1 MTLLLA
7 PCSTRLWTLRQA
19 VVTFL
24 ILVSVVSA
32 KQLWNEVNK
41 YDANGNLCPA
51 KRSTEECPAI
61 CVYDL
66 SNCPQPISCPDSQV
80 LCHDGNCHDKCTDEI
95 NSANPCFCGWK
106 PKHVPSQAETLVPC
120 PVVGSITIDKLY
132 LWNKTDQVRDVCAN
146 DAGVSNHD
154 DYGIWGKT
162 WPRHSSDSSGVL
174 GVWTECPDE
183 PQEMYTFREPMW
195 IAVFSVLFGFVGLLG
210 LWYAFKQL
218 MQFLWK
224 KRAGS
229 ASGKHLAADAI
240 SENSSSSI
248 KEKSAAAAAQDSSGI
263 SEKSGNSSKAASS
276 TENDFDSND
285 IRLSG
290 YRNNIFGTLMTWYL
304 LLLSMAW
311 LSYLFI
317 LSADY
322 YGSMPNT
329 PSGKDS
335 SLAYNDSVLLTQTF
349 IFMWCLFVFMIVTIT
364 VFRFRLRNFFRIKT
378 PPGMGDFVCVEH
390 KIKKSLVLAEQSGFL
405 VKNVQRLTD
414 ALKHALRWD
423 WEVTTC
429 PLLQTASKRKYFT
442 YQCTRFVYDEDSKQF
457 APYSFDLGNQNDE
470 LVAKSG
476 GLTTEEAGTR
486 FELIGPNSIEV
497 YVPNWFWATVR
508 EMSSFIF
515 LYQGLALIM
524 FMFDLYYRVG
534 CVDLGIILLAVAFSV
549 IVRKRSEDRLKR
561 MAEYC
566 EPVMVKRDDIWA
578 EVSSRELV
586 PGDVI
591 QIKSGMHLSCD
602 CILISGNAVM
612 NQSSLTGESR
622 PVPKHP
628 LRIDDTRF
636 SENANKSNY
645 LFAGTL
651 VSQVQPMLSSS
662 GDYLA
667 DENVLCLVNRTGT
680 SSERGKLLRT
690 ILYPEPV
697 SFIFDE
703 QLKVVFGILFI
714 YVLFC
719 MALAIYFYQG
729 SPTATYLYFM
739 FCAFQAISPLLPAGL
754 LAGQSMA
761 VYRMKRKQI
770 YCVDPKRVFL
780 AAKTKFFCFDKTG
793 TLTKEGLE
801 FYGVQKAH
809 VPAAHTEAVFDEF
822 TSDLASSDE
831 IMQMGMATCHA
842 VTNLNG
848 EPIGNPVD
856 IEQWLATQCTLEK
869 GEFLDKIMPPEGS
882 KLDILNIVRRFEFVH
897 ARASMSVVVQD
908 ERTGKLHVFVKGS
921 FERLKDIS
929 NAPSVP
935 GDYDQ
940 VCSRLAREGCYVL
953 AFAHKVFDVSLD
965 ELRNMAQE
973 EIEADCDLVG
983 LLVFKNLLKHDTPE
997 AMGQLKDGS
1006 IRPVMV
1012 TGDNAMTGVYIA
1024 RQCGMVPPD
1033 NSVLLGDVNSKTQQ
1047 IVWTDVDTN
1056 EQVTDV
1062 QPYLNNNG
1070 PDGFPLTELAVTSAA
1085 FRFLDEQGE
1094 MAKLLLNTRI
1104 FARMKPND
1112 KVRCVQLHMEKGI
1125 TAMCGDGGNDTAAL
1139 RAAHAGLALS
1149 SAEAAI
1155 VSPFSTSNPSIL
1167 SCVEL
1172 LIQCRAGLASSF
1184 ANYRAL
1190 IGYGTVMTLSNKIMS
1205 FYFSSSL
1212 SDITWLLID
1221 ALIAT
1226 SMAITVTFLP
1236 AAKKLAKYRPTAQI
1250 LGPEILAS
1258 TMGVVVINFCFIA
1271 CMWVWLFK
1279 QSFFRCNEFDSS
1291 NVDVQRWYLLGDNF
1305 EAAAQTYV
1313 VFFQFINN
1321 GLMVNY
1327 GFLHRRNFFYNPALL
1342 AVAAM
1347 LIIIIS
1353 YVQLAPP
1360 SRLSCS
1366 MRLNCGDPDVLESL
1380 NFPRPTWY
1388 IEPYNSPI
1396 GHNVLPDYAKWTLW
1410 GYSIGNM
1417 VAGHVWQVV
1426 FVYGP
1431 VRNYL
1436 RRRFPQRRIKFK
1448 L

>member
-7 PCSTRLWTLRQA
+7 PCGTRPWMLRQA

-24 ILVSVVSA
+24 IFVSVVSA
-32 KQLWNEVNK
+32 KQLWNDVNK

-66 SNCPQPISCPDSQV
+66 SNCPQPISCPDNQV
-80 LCHDGNCHDKCTDEI
+80 LCHDGNCHDQCTDEI

-132 LWNKTDQVRDVCAN
+132 LWNKTDQVRDVCAS

-162 WPRHSSDSSGVL
+162 WPRHSSDSSGAL

-210 LWYAFKQL
+210 MWYAFKQL

-224 KRAGS
+224 KRAGG
-229 ASGKHLAADAI
+229 ASGKHLAADAT
-240 SENSSSSI
+240 SENSSGSI
-248 KEKSAAAAAQDSSGI
+248 KEKSAAVGLDSSGI
-263 SEKSGNSSKAASS
+263 SEKSGNSAKAASS
-276 TENDFDSND
+276 SDNDFDSDD

-290 YRNNIFGTLMTWYL
+290 YRNHIFGTLMTWYL

-390 KIKKSLVLAEQSGFL
+390 RIKKSLVLAEQSGFL

-423 WEVTTC
+423 WDVTTC

-470 LVAKSG
+470 LVAKSD

-566 EPVMVKRDDIWA
+566 EPVMVKRDGTWS

-602 CILISGNAVM
+602 CILISGNTVM

-628 LRIDDTRF
+628 LRIDDTKF

-651 VSQVQPMLSSS
+651 
-662 GDYLA
+662 
-667 DENVLCLVNRTGT
+667 
-680 SSERGKLLRT
+680 
-690 ILYPEPV
+690 
-697 SFIFDE
+697 
-703 QLKVVFGILFI
+703 
-714 YVLFC
+714 
-719 MALAIYFYQG
+719 
-729 SPTATYLYFM
+729 
-739 FCAFQAISPLLPAGL
+739 
-754 LAGQSMA
+754 
-761 VYRMKRKQI
+761 RKQI

-809 VPAAHTEAVFDEF
+809 VPPAHSEAVFDEF
-822 TSDLASSDE
+822 TSELASSDE

-869 GEFLDKIMPPEGS
+869 GEFLDKIVPPEGS
-882 KLDILNIVRRFEFVH
+882 KLGILDIVRRFEFVH

-935 GDYDQ
+935 GDYNQ

-973 EIEADCDLVG
+973 EIEAGCDLIG

-1024 RQCGMVPPD
+1024 RQCGMVPPG
-1033 NSVLLGDVNSKTQQ
+1033 NSVLLGDVNSKSQQ
-1047 IVWTDVDTN
+1047 IVWTDVDTD
-1056 EQVTDV
+1056 EQVDDI
-1062 QPYLNNNG
+1062 QARLNTKG

-1085 FRFLDEQGE
+1085 FRFLDEQEE

-1112 KVRCVQLHMEKGI
+1112 KVRCVQLHMAKGI

-1221 ALIAT
+1221 ALVAT

-1250 LGPEILAS
+1250 LGPEVLAS
-1258 TMGVVVINFCFIA
+1258 TIGVVAINFCFVA

-1305 EAAAQTYV
+1305 EAAVQTYV

-1366 MRLNCGDPDVLESL
+1366 MRLNCGNPDVLESL
-1380 NFPRPTWY
+1380 GFSRPTWY